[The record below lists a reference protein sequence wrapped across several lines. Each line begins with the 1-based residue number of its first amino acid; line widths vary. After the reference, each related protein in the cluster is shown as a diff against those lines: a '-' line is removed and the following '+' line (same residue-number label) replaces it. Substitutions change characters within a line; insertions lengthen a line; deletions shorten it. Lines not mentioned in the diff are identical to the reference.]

1 MKRSGFLR
9 VSPDVDRLTVKVERK
24 PKTRKC
30 KVCRNPFEVRN
41 MMTHKCCSD
50 DCAVSLALKLLAEKK
65 AKEARAERKRQA
77 DLKAESR
84 PLSKRLALAEKA
96 VNRYVRARDYFLG
109 CCSCEKGAHWDGQWH
124 ACHFKSVGSNSRL
137 RYNLWNI
144 NKGCNECN
152 VFMAGNL
159 IAYEAH
165 LVKKYGQERVDWLK
179 CQNGVTKYAPEYL
192 DRLARVFNKKA
203 LRAEKRIASV
213 AKENPA
219 LR

>member
-1 MKRSGFLR
+1 MIRSAQ
-9 VSPDVDRLTVKVERK
+9 SIK
-24 PKTRKC
+24 PKFRRC
-30 KVCRNPFEVRN
+30 KECGQQYEKRTMAHVYCSPPCLFEA
-41 MMTHKCCSD
+41 KAKAD
-50 DCAVSLALKLLAEKK
+50 EKK
-65 AKEARAERKRQA
+65 AKADYKARKQA
-77 DLKAESR
+77 AM
-84 PLSKRLALAEKA
+84 PLSKRLAAAEKA

-109 CCSCEKGAHWDGQWH
+109 CCSCEKGSHWDGQWH

-165 LVKKYGQERVDWLK
+165 LVRKYGQQRVDWLK

-192 DRLARVFNKKA
+192 DRLAKVFNKKA
-203 LRAEKRIASV
+203 LRKEKRN
-213 AKENPA
+213 KELA
-219 LR
+219 E